1 MGPCFG
7 GAPFTDDEIERVR
20 KLHPLLASALRS
32 AYLAGAPVCSRPT
45 PAPGVLLSS
54 PRAELLGA
62 GSNAGA
68 WLAMLDRDVGGAMPH
83 SLVAM
88 ALRAG
93 TRGTFLSKT
102 RAPSRIALLA
112 ALYV

>member
-1 MGPCFG
+1 
-7 GAPFTDDEIERVR
+7 
-20 KLHPLLASALRS
+20 
-32 AYLAGAPVCSRPT
+32 
-45 PAPGVLLSS
+45 
-54 PRAELLGA
+54 
-62 GSNAGA
+62 
-68 WLAMLDRDVGGAMPH
+68 MLDRDVGGAMPH